1 MIILPRRARDKNT
14 GQTLKRAAC
23 FLSGL
28 LVGSDTYA
36 YVVAPTEMTE
46 KAGRWEALAT
56 QHGVSLPAVAIA
68 FSTAPTY
75 ANTIVLYYLATT

>member
-1 MIILPRRARDKNT
+1 MTILPRQARDKH
-14 GQTLKRAAC
+14 RANKERRVSFA
-23 FLSGL
+23 GL

-36 YVVAPTEMTE
+36 YIVAPTEMTE

>member
-1 MIILPRRARDKNT
+1 
-14 GQTLKRAAC
+14 
-23 FLSGL
+23 
-28 LVGSDTYA
+28 
-36 YVVAPTEMTE
+36 MTE

-75 ANTIVLYYLATT
+75 ANTIVLYYLATNVGTTF